1 MRILEITTVMR
12 FDKYKNI
19 NYILDFTGKD
29 YYICENGDL
38 YWKNRKLKTEVNR
51 YGYVANELK
60 DINGKSYNI
69 LRHQLVAQY
78 FLIDNFEEG
87 LTVDHINNNKADNN
101 VNNLRWTDCKTQIK
115 NQIRNKTNTK
125 VYNPIH
131 SNKQKFVRLI
141 PSQKEYFI
149 KYIIPKFDKQNYNL
163 LYKIYLIYDIMNG
176 KQSNDTILN
185 KYAEE
190 CKTKN
195 FSTREEI
202 YDFLFEKVKN
212 YKQDNSLSLI
222 NNNKYNIDINKF
234 ELLFLDKPYKKKELK
249 IKGINLFNLNENIFK
264 NEETINQF
272 LNQIGY
278 QIKRYHKG
286 KFIRKLS

>member
-1 MRILEITTVMR
+1 MR
-12 FDKYKNI
+12 FDKYRNI

-51 YGYVANELK
+51 YGYITNELK
-60 DINGKSYNI
+60 DVNGKSYSI

-78 FLIDNFEEG
+78 FLIDDFKEG

-101 VNNLRWTDCKTQIK
+101 VNNLRWTDYKTQIK
-115 NQIRNKTNTK
+115 NQVRNKTNTK
-125 VYNPIH
+125 VYNPMH
-131 SNKQKFVRLI
+131 SNKQKFTKLI

-149 KYIIPKFDKQNYNL
+149 KYGIPKFDKQNYSL

-176 KQSNDTILN
+176 KQSDDSILN

-190 CKTKN
+190 CKAKN

-212 YKQDNSLSLI
+212 YKQDNSLLI
-222 NNNKYNIDINKF
+222 IKRKNLEINISKF
-234 ELLFLDKPYKKKELK
+234 EDLFLDKHYKKKELK
-249 IKGINLFNLNENIFK
+249 NSCMKLFAIEEEIFK
-264 NEETINQF
+264 NEKTIKQF
-272 LNQIGY
+272 LNKLGY
-278 QIKRYHKG
+278 ILKYADKE
-286 KFIRKLS
+286 KALRKIQKNS

>member
-12 FDKYKNI
+12 FDKYRNI
-19 NYILDFTGKD
+19 NYILDFTCKD

-60 DINGKSYNI
+60 DVNGKSYNV

-78 FLIDNFEEG
+78 FLIDDFKEG
-87 LTVDHINNNKADNN
+87 LTIDHINNNKADNN

-131 SNKQKFVRLI
+131 SNKQFYLEYI
-141 PSQKEYFI
+141 ENQKEYFI
-149 KYIIPKFDKQNYNL
+149 KYDIPKFNKKTYSL

-176 KQSNDTILN
+176 KQSDDTILN

-190 CKTKN
+190 CKAKN

-222 NNNKYNIDINKF
+222 NNNEYNIDINKF

-249 IKGINLFNLNENIFK
+249 NFCKEYGIEEILK
-264 NEETINQF
+264 NQNTIDKF
-272 LNQIGY
+272 LNKLGY
-278 QIKRYHKG
+278 CFKRG
-286 KFIRKLS
+286 KTGSIIRKLS